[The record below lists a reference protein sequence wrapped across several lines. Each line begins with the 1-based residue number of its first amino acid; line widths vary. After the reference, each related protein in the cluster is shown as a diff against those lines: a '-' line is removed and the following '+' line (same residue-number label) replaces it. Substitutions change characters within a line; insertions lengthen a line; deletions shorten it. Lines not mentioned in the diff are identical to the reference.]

1 MEAPIVPP
9 DPTAPGPAVS
19 TATSIV
25 EEEGDSVVSRP
36 DAARRASQSSAGGP
50 SGTAPRW
57 PGLWQRRVGR
67 VVALVAGLLVVG
79 VVVLWLATPSG
90 DDLTGRVQV
99 VATSEH
105 ATVLASGEVPPL
117 LAEAV
122 VATEDERFYQ
132 HHGIDVIGLGRA
144 LLYDVTHL
152 CACQG
157 GSTITQQLVK
167 DVYLGGSD
175 GGVNKLADMALA
187 FKVELRFNKQQILAD
202 YLSVVPTGFGRYGM
216 ANAACADFH
225 RPLTALDLGQLALLA
240 GMPQAP
246 SAYDPLL
253 HPDLARA
260 RRAAVLDAMV
270 DDGYIT
276 SQQANAAGTEAITL
290 PSEPGGC

>member
-1 MEAPIVPP
+1 MEAPIDAA
-9 DPTAPGPAVS
+9 DPTAPGPAVG

-25 EEEGDSVVSRP
+25 EEEGDSVVP
-36 DAARRASQSSAGGP
+36 GQDAASRAPGP
-50 SGTAPRW
+50 GDGDAPETSPRW
-57 PGLWQRRVGR
+57 PGRWQRSVGR
-67 VVALVAGLLVVG
+67 AVALTAVALAVG

-99 VATSEH
+99 LAASEH
-105 ATVLASGEVPPL
+105 AAVLAPGEVPPL

-175 GGVNKLADMALA
+175 GGVNKLADMTLA
-187 FKVELRFNKQQILAD
+187 FKVELRFTKQQILAD
-202 YLSVVPTGFGRYGM
+202 YLSVVPTGYGRYGM

-225 RPLTALDLGQLALLA
+225 RPLAALDLGQLALLA
-240 GMPQAP
+240 GLPQAP

-260 RRAAVLDAMV
+260 RRASVLDAMV
-270 DDGYIT
+270 DDGYVPQ
-276 SQQANAAGTEAITL
+276 QQANAAGTEAVTL
-290 PSEPGGC
+290 PPAPGEC